1 MVFRRFHEGF
11 RDTLPFIGDASG
23 VPQRAPNSEEPSH
36 ISDRTSTGHFPSP
49 PDWGD
54 SSDSV
59 AGAGWGGT
67 PELSALMP
75 PALQVEPAFSWLRL
89 KSLTGGRRNDP
100 CQTAPREGPSL
111 DHPTAGGAGLAT
123 RNAQNPGCALGNLLD
138 VRRS

>member
-100 CQTAPREGPSL
+100 CQTAPREGR
-111 DHPTAGGAGLAT
+111 LAT
-123 RNAQNPGCALGNLLD
+123 HIHCRFWLL
-138 VRRS
+138 S